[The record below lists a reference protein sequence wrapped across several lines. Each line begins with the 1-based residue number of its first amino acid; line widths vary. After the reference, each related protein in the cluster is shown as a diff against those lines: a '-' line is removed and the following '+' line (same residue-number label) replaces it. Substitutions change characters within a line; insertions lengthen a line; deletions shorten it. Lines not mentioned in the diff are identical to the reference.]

1 MGKFVIFLH
10 NTVFKVWY
18 SMCIIYQP
26 FILLWGMCDCLVYKV
41 WYSITLISI
50 CEFVLLVHKVFI
62 SFYGENFSDWSVMM

>member
-18 SMCIIYQP
+18 SICIIHQP

-50 CEFVLLVHKVFI
+50 FVLLVHKVFI
-62 SFYGENFSDWSVMM
+62 SFMERIFLICQ